1 MNLLKSALAYFE
13 QHQPVI
19 AVRDNKS
26 PYRTG
31 WNEYFSRQQTEDEV
45 RQQFSNGAWGVARVL
60 YPACDYI
67 HLDFDGKHG
76 KKAWL
81 KTGIILPK
89 TARIRTKSGGHHLVF
104 KSSELL
110 RNTALKRAVR
120 IVEADCDCK
129 KSCGVDFLIR
139 GVAVVPPSPGYH
151 EVVSLE
157 LAVPIPDDVVR
168 LAMAK
173 REQKKDPK
181 FGGKIPQGKRN
192 VTLLSIGGVYR
203 HQGAEYGE
211 LVEKL
216 WKENRSRCQP
226 PLERSAVEKIAG
238 SLCKYEPAKK
248 SKQSHDDKKEVEFVS
263 IDTIQPEKVDWLW
276 SDRIPLGYLTA
287 IQGDSGVGKSYL
299 SLEIAASVSSGRML
313 PGNKRQLSPSHVL
326 LLAFEDAPGDILR
339 PRLDLLN
346 ADNSGIIIPDPKRRL
361 APNLMSVEL
370 IETAVKEVGPALLI
384 VDPIVAFG
392 GRRNNDKDSEVREFL
407 SPLML
412 LVQRSCLACIMV
424 RHLNKQSGPK
434 ALYRGSGSGDYAAA
448 FREIFTVAEDPRQE
462 GRRVF
467 AHTKNNISGLQPSLS
482 FYIDE
487 NGFRWGE
494 EVDMTADELVAP
506 ESSRNRGRRRLD
518 TATRF
523 LEESLS
529 DGPTASE
536 EIFKKA
542 KTAGIS
548 RDSVWEAKKNL
559 GVRAKKEGLLGG
571 WQWELPVR
579 SIRIEGENDE

>member
-238 SLCKYEPAKK
+238 SCASMSRRKNQSKAMMTRKK
-248 SKQSHDDKKEVEFVS
+248 SNLYQS
-263 IDTIQPEKVDWLW
+263 T
-276 SDRIPLGYLTA
+276 
-287 IQGDSGVGKSYL
+287 L
-299 SLEIAASVSSGRML
+299 S
-313 PGNKRQLSPSHVL
+313 N
-326 LLAFEDAPGDILR
+326 
-339 PRLDLLN
+339 
-346 ADNSGIIIPDPKRRL
+346 PKRWIGSGATEFRL
-361 APNLMSVEL
+361 A
-370 IETAVKEVGPALLI
+370 I
-384 VDPIVAFG
+384 
-392 GRRNNDKDSEVREFL
+392 
-407 SPLML
+407 
-412 LVQRSCLACIMV
+412 
-424 RHLNKQSGPK
+424 
-434 ALYRGSGSGDYAAA
+434 
-448 FREIFTVAEDPRQE
+448 
-462 GRRVF
+462 
-467 AHTKNNISGLQPSLS
+467 
-482 FYIDE
+482 
-487 NGFRWGE
+487 
-494 EVDMTADELVAP
+494 
-506 ESSRNRGRRRLD
+506 
-518 TATRF
+518 
-523 LEESLS
+523 
-529 DGPTASE
+529 
-536 EIFKKA
+536 
-542 KTAGIS
+542 
-548 RDSVWEAKKNL
+548 
-559 GVRAKKEGLLGG
+559 
-571 WQWELPVR
+571 
-579 SIRIEGENDE
+579 